1 MTGICRDA
9 DINSQ
14 NGTTY
19 CRLMVSRINLIST
32 VMSCS
37 TFDMS
42 VTCSFQYGKL
52 PNFYAKVTEFLK
64 VNK

>member
-1 MTGICRDA
+1 MAGICRDA

-14 NGTTY
+14 NGATY

-42 VTCSFQYGKL
+42 VTCSSIGIKVRKKCFSKL
-52 PNFYAKVTEFLK
+52 YLTTDFG
-64 VNK
+64 